1 MLFKAEGLAASSSDR
16 ARKLRLMEEAVE
28 DRKARRLE
36 RKRAAQ
42 AKQKLVER

>member
-16 ARKLRLMEEAVE
+16 ARKLRLLEEAVE
-28 DRKARRLE
+28 VRKARRLE
-36 RKRAAQ
+36 RKRTVK